1 MDRYSTYQHL
11 SFDRHDGVLTV
22 MLNAPGPLNITDAVL
37 HAELATVFDTIRAD
51 DLVDVVVLTGAGEAF
66 SGGADL
72 RWLLEATS
80 TERDRIFAE
89 ARKIIIDL
97 LELPQPVIAAIE
109 GPAVGLGATMAL
121 FCDFKVAAEDAR
133 IGDLHTRFGMVAGDG
148 GAVIW
153 PWLIGAGRAKWY
165 LMTGDSL
172 SAADAA
178 RLGLID
184 EVVPHG
190 NALERARA
198 LAARLAGGHRDA
210 IRGTK
215 ASVNMLLR
223 EAANLVLDT
232 SLGLEKES
240 LASDACRTSLQA
252 ALVRV
257 DQPRPAQ
264 AHR

>member
-1 MDRYSTYQHL
+1 MDRYSTYRHL

-22 MLNAPGPLNITDAVL
+22 ILNAPGPMNVTDAVL
-37 HAELATVFDTIRAD
+37 HAELATVFDTIRGD
-51 DLVDVVVLTGAGEAF
+51 DLVDAVVLTGAGEAF

-72 RWLLEATS
+72 RWLVETTP
-80 TERDRIFAE
+80 TERDRVFVE

-97 LELPQPVIAAIE
+97 LELPQPIIAAIE

-121 FCDFKVAAEDAR
+121 FCDFKVAAADAR
-133 IGDLHTRFGMVAGDG
+133 IGDLHTRVGMVAGDG

-172 SAADAA
+172 AAADAE

-190 NALERARA
+190 NALERARV

-215 ASVNMLLR
+215 ASVNKLLR
-223 EAANLVLDT
+223 DAANLVLDT
-232 SLGLEKES
+232 SLSLEKES
-240 LASDACRTSLQA
+240 LASETCRTSLRA
-252 ALVRV
+252 AL
-257 DQPRPAQ
+257 AK
-264 AHR
+264 AYGSSS

>member
-11 SFDRHDGVLTV
+11 NFDRHDGVLTV
-22 MLNAPGPLNITDAVL
+22 TLNAPGPMNMTDAVL
-37 HAELATVFDTIRAD
+37 HAELATVFDTIRGD
-51 DLVDVVVLTGAGEAF
+51 DLVDAVVLTGAGEVF

-80 TERDRIFAE
+80 AERDRVFME

-97 LELPQPVIAAIE
+97 LELPQPIIAAIE

-121 FCDFKVAAEDAR
+121 FCDFKVAAEDVR

-178 RLGLID
+178 RLGLVD

-190 NALERARA
+190 DALERARV

-215 ASVNMLLR
+215 ASVNKLLR
-223 EAANLVLDT
+223 DAANLVLDT
-232 SLGLEKES
+232 GLALEKES
-240 LASDACRTSLQA
+240 LASEACRTSLRA
-252 ALVRV
+252 AI
-257 DQPRPAQ
+257 AK
-264 AHR
+264 ANSSS

>member
-1 MDRYSTYQHL
+1 MDRYSTYRHL

-22 MLNAPGPLNITDAVL
+22 TLNAPGPMNITDAVL
-37 HAELATVFDTIRAD
+37 HAELATVFDTIRGD
-51 DLVDVVVLTGAGEAF
+51 DLVDAVVLTGAGQAF

-72 RWLLEATS
+72 RWLLETTS
-80 TERDRIFAE
+80 TERDRVFVE

-97 LELPQPVIAAIE
+97 LELPQPIIAAIE

-121 FCDFKVAAEDAR
+121 FCDFKVAALDAR
-133 IGDLHTRFGMVAGDG
+133 IGDLHTRVGMVAGDG

-172 SAADAA
+172 SANEAE

-190 NALERARA
+190 KALERAQV

-215 ASVNMLLR
+215 ASVNKILR
-223 EAANLVLDT
+223 DAANLVLDT
-232 SLGLEKES
+232 SLSLEKES
-240 LASDACRTSLQA
+240 LASETCRTSLRA
-252 ALVRV
+252 AL
-257 DQPRPAQ
+257 AK
-264 AHR
+264 ANASS

>member
-1 MDRYSTYQHL
+1 
-11 SFDRHDGVLTV
+11 V
-22 MLNAPGPLNITDAVL
+22 
-37 HAELATVFDTIRAD
+37 
-51 DLVDVVVLTGAGEAF
+51 
-66 SGGADL
+66 
-72 RWLLEATS
+72 
-80 TERDRIFAE
+80 E

-97 LELPQPVIAAIE
+97 LELPQPIIAAIE

-121 FCDFKVAAEDAR
+121 FCDFKVAALDAR

-153 PWLIGAGRAKWY
+153 PWLVGVGRAKWY

-172 SAADAA
+172 PANEAE

-184 EVVPHG
+184 EVVPRG
-190 NALERARA
+190 KALEWAQM

-215 ASVNMLLR
+215 ASVNKLLR
-223 EAANLVLDT
+223 DAANLVLDT

-240 LASDACRTSLQA
+240 LASEACRTSLHA
-252 ALVRV
+252 AL
-257 DQPRPAQ
+257 AK
-264 AHR
+264 AAASS

>member
-22 MLNAPGPLNITDAVL
+22 TLNAPGPMNVTDAVL
-37 HAELATVFDTIRAD
+37 HAELATVFDTIRGD
-51 DLVDVVVLTGAGEAF
+51 GLVDAVVLTGASEVF

-72 RWLLEATS
+72 RWLLEMPAA
-80 TERDRIFAE
+80 ERHRVFVE

-97 LELPQPVIAAIE
+97 LELPQPIVAAIE

-172 SAADAA
+172 SATDAV

-190 NALERARA
+190 NALERAKM

-215 ASVNMLLR
+215 SSVNKILR
-223 EAANLVLDT
+223 DAANLVLDT

-240 LASDACRTSLQA
+240 LASEACRASLRA
-252 ALVRV
+252 ALAKA
-257 DQPRPAQ
+257 DASS
-264 AHR
+264 

>member
-1 MDRYSTYQHL
+1 MDRYSTYRHL

-22 MLNAPGPLNITDAVL
+22 TLNAPGPMNITDAVL
-37 HAELATVFDTIRAD
+37 HAELATVFDTIRGD
-51 DLVDVVVLTGAGEAF
+51 DLVDAVVLTGAGQAF

-72 RWLLEATS
+72 RWLLETTS
-80 TERDRIFAE
+80 TERDRVFVE

-97 LELPQPVIAAIE
+97 LELPQPIIAAIE

-121 FCDFKVAAEDAR
+121 FCDFKVAALDAR
-133 IGDLHTRFGMVAGDG
+133 IGDLHTRVGMVAGDG

-172 SAADAA
+172 SANEAE

-190 NALERARA
+190 KALERAQV

-215 ASVNMLLR
+215 ASVNKILR
-223 EAANLVLDT
+223 DAANLVLDT

-240 LASDACRTSLQA
+240 LASEACRTSLHA
-252 ALVRV
+252 AL
-257 DQPRPAQ
+257 AK
-264 AHR
+264 ANASS